1 MSIDKPNRVIVDSR
15 FRLAYA
21 NKDANLLM
29 FIVEKKLVAVDAV
42 VSAVTLVHTYRQ
54 PDKGGLVITIA
65 ERK

>member
-1 MSIDKPNRVIVDSR
+1 
-15 FRLAYA
+15 
-21 NKDANLLM
+21 M